1 MTKTNLNKSGTR
13 ARLALLATALVLPMA
28 GVAFAQSQ
36 SGPTQASPAPASPAQ
51 ASQAQVSPAQVSPAT
66 GAAATL
72 PNTFDRPAEQRPR
85 ASATAETTVIPSD
98 PAKVAAAETALKT
111 TIAAMQSGTPNYAD
125 MTPDLAAKVL
135 EQAAT
140 VAPLVKGFGEL
151 LGVTHVSTQNG
162 SELFLVMFANAPTQ
176 WIVGQN
182 AEGKITALLFR
193 PAPAAPPATAPAT

>member
-1 MTKTNLNKSGTR
+1 MTKTNLKTGVTQVG
-13 ARLALLATALVLPMA
+13 LAVLAAVLVLPMA
-28 GVAFAQSQ
+28 GVALAQSQ
-36 SGPTQASPAPASPAQ
+36 TGPAQANPAPAR
-51 ASQAQVSPAQVSPAT
+51 PAT

-72 PNTFDRPAEQRPR
+72 PNTFDRPAEQRPQ
-85 ASATAETTVIPSD
+85 APTPAAAQTTVTPSD
-98 PAKVAAAETALKT
+98 PAKVAAAETALRT
-111 TIAAMQSGTPNYAD
+111 SIAAMQSGTPNYGD
-125 MTPDLAAKVL
+125 MTPDLAAKVR

-140 VAPLVKGFGEL
+140 VTPLVKGFGEL
-151 LGVTHVSTQNG
+151 LGVTHVATQSG